1 MINKIL
7 IVYYSLSGNTHLI
20 AEAIKEQSGADIER
34 LKPLKDLDSESGIRF
49 FWGGMHAKMKQKPKL
64 EPLKYDPNNYDLIF
78 LGTPVWAWTL
88 TPPIR
93 SYFEMNDLST
103 KNLAIWNCAAGNG
116 VKAMQRLKKELQNCN
131 IVGENTFT
139 EPLKNNPDTEVK
151 RAKEWAAEIINT
163 L

>member
-103 KNLAIWNCAAGNG
+103 KSLAIWNCAAGNG

>member
-1 MINKIL
+1 
-7 IVYYSLSGNTHLI
+7 
-20 AEAIKEQSGADIER
+20 
-34 LKPLKDLDSESGIRF
+34 
-49 FWGGMHAKMKQKPKL
+49 
-64 EPLKYDPNNYDLIF
+64 
-78 LGTPVWAWTL
+78 
-88 TPPIR
+88 
-93 SYFEMNDLST
+93 MNDLST